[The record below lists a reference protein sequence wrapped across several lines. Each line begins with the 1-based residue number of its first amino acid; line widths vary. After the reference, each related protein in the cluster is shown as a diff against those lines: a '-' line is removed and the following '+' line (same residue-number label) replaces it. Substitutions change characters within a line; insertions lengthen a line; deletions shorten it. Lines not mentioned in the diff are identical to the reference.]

1 MSKLTVK
8 EEAKNILDQ
17 VIDEGMST
25 DNCFSSDFKEKCRSM
40 AISRAKNIATNNYE
54 DVASEILK
62 L

>member
-1 MSKLTVK
+1 MEKITAK
-8 EEAKNILDQ
+8 EEARKILDQ

-25 DNCFSSDFKEKCRSM
+25 DNCFSSNFKEACRDK
-40 AISRAKNIATNNYE
+40 AISRAKNISINNYE